1 MTFLQIHHY
10 SSQRLL
16 KTSDRTQITI
26 LSANI
31 ETPSSIIDT
40 QIAVLNTKISKVDQ
54 NNLVIAYYCPSC
66 AIPVTPDHKG
76 MIDCSCGLMTTN
88 DKCLNWQGICGSGQW
103 ICGDKFTSEF
113 ININILLWN
122 SQSRKE
128 VCKVNYNNT
137 GKRTLRQC
145 KSNNFI
151 IRKICRLS
159 DFFVIWLLILSICVH

>member
-88 DKCLNWQGICGSGQW
+88 DKCLN
-103 ICGDKFTSEF
+103 
-113 ININILLWN
+113 
-122 SQSRKE
+122 
-128 VCKVNYNNT
+128 
-137 GKRTLRQC
+137 
-145 KSNNFI
+145 
-151 IRKICRLS
+151 
-159 DFFVIWLLILSICVH
+159 